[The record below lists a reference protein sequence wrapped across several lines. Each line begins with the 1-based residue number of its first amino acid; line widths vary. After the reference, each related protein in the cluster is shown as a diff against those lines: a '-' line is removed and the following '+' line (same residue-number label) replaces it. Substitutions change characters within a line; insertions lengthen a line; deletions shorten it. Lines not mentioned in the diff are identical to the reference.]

1 MNRPRLVLVDEP
13 TGNLDSENADE
24 ILATLRRF
32 NHEHAQTFVLVTHD
46 PDVADACDRV
56 IRMRDGRIREAPPVA
71 PVAAPTAA
79 AGGDGQGTGPGARD
93 LVGAGR

>member
-1 MNRPRLVLVDEP
+1 VLADEP

-24 ILATLRRF
+24 ILATLRQF
-32 NHEHAQTFVLVTHD
+32 NRDHAQTFVLVTHD

-56 IRMRDGRIREAPPVA
+56 IRMRDGRIREAPPVS
-71 PVAAPTAA
+71 PVAPTDGTAGV
-79 AGGDGQGTGPGARD
+79 AGGDGDGQITGPGGRE